1 MDLEAQL
8 EYILAKVG
16 SSGFTQYG
24 RGVVLLTILSATE
37 AAQPEY
43 IPADDLVDDEL
54 EEARVLT
61 ASYNPG
67 TEAVLVFRDGG
78 PDRRVLLTKIVS
90 VQPRH

>member
-16 SSGFTQYG
+16 SSGFAQYG

-37 AAQPEY
+37 SAQPEY
-43 IPADDLVDDEL
+43 IPADDLLDDEL
-54 EEARVLT
+54 DEARVLS

-67 TEAVLVFRDGG
+67 TEAVLVFRDGS
-78 PDRRVLLTKIVS
+78 DRRVLLTKIVS
-90 VQPRH
+90 VQPGH